1 MNARIGLGI
10 AKLAAAVVLITLV
23 VFLLRRSP
31 AGQSLA
37 SVDDARTL
45 VASLAPFDKP
55 GYVLCYA
62 VGALFLP
69 GTLLSFVGAIL
80 YGVWWGT
87 LLVWIGAVLGSLA
100 PYAIARGV
108 GRPAFESILGSN
120 SSSLQ
125 RFDGWIA
132 ERGFA
137 GLLLVRFLPIFP
149 YWLVNY
155 GCGLIGVRFRD
166 YVVATAIGIVP
177 GTFVYQYLF
186 ASVGETALREGL
198 RWSVLADPN
207 VLIPIGV
214 FLLFLIAGR
223 QAARKFGI
231 ATPEKTASAAPAAP
245 IKPNDTAMT

>member
-1 MNARIGLGI
+1 MNARSWLGI
-10 AKLAAAVVLITLV
+10 AKLAAAVALIALV
-23 VFLLRRSP
+23 VFLLRQSP
-31 AGQSLA
+31 AGRHLS
-37 SVDDARTL
+37 SVDDARAF
-45 VASLAPFDKP
+45 VSSLAPFDKP
-55 GYVLCYA
+55 AFVLCYA

-69 GTLLSFVGAIL
+69 GTLLSFVGAVL

-100 PYAIARGV
+100 PYGIARAF
-108 GRPAFESILGSN
+108 GRPAVESILGSD

-125 RFDGWIA
+125 RFDRWIT

-186 ASVGETALREGL
+186 ASVGEAALREGL

-214 FLLFLIAGR
+214 FALFLIAGR
-223 QAARKFGI
+223 QAARKFG
-231 ATPEKTASAAPAAP
+231 SAAPGKTVSTSPTAP
-245 IKPNDTAMT
+245 IKPDDTAMT